1 MEIRIQKDI
10 IKPVIKKNMD
20 IILEIKKI
28 EIIIMIMKVEKN
40 FITVKEIK

>member
-28 EIIIMIMKVEKN
+28 EIIIMIMKVVKN

>member
-20 IILEIKKI
+20 IIMEIKKI